1 MKITSQLSPSKIEEM
16 MKKAANKMFDDKLHS
31 KDVLKELKSKIIRL
45 PLVESHNENLMKP

>member
-16 MKKAANKMFDDKLHS
+16 MKKAGNKMFDDKLHS
-31 KDVLKELKSKIIRL
+31 KDVLKELKSKIISL

>member
-1 MKITSQLSPSKIEEM
+1 M